1 MLCGQL
7 TNQEILE
14 VVIMPKKEIDF
25 IQLKELHKSYQNKE
39 ISKSEMA
46 KRLMITIP
54 TLNRWIDK
62 YLVPKNEK
70 QEKETELTVI
80 DASGNDKIQVFSN
93 SEFGSIRTV
102 EINNEPWFVGKD
114 VAEVLGYGKGNV
126 SSKALSNAIK
136 DHVDEDDKQL
146 LAYDFFKGYQNGD
159 LKNISHY
166 GAIVINESGLYSLIL
181 SSKLPNAKKFKHWV
195 TSEVLPSI
203 RKHGAYMTRENI
215 EKVLYNPDFLI
226 KLATNLKVEQE
237 KNVKLQKENE
247 KLSTV
252 NSLLIKETNEW
263 DDRSLISHLIR
274 KYGYNR
280 YNNKFGVAW
289 SEFYQNL
296 NYKLHINLNHRLA
309 LQDNKK
315 KKPLD
320 MIKECEWKDALKIA
334 VAMCECVG
342 INTSEIIKK
351 HKTAL

>member
-1 MLCGQL
+1 
-7 TNQEILE
+7 
-14 VVIMPKKEIDF
+14 MPKKEIDF

-215 EKVLYNPDFLI
+215 EKVLYNPDF
-226 KLATNLKVEQE
+226 
-237 KNVKLQKENE
+237 
-247 KLSTV
+247 
-252 NSLLIKETNEW
+252 
-263 DDRSLISHLIR
+263 
-274 KYGYNR
+274 
-280 YNNKFGVAW
+280 
-289 SEFYQNL
+289 
-296 NYKLHINLNHRLA
+296 
-309 LQDNKK
+309 
-315 KKPLD
+315 
-320 MIKECEWKDALKIA
+320 
-334 VAMCECVG
+334 
-342 INTSEIIKK
+342 
-351 HKTAL
+351 

>member
-1 MLCGQL
+1 
-7 TNQEILE
+7 
-14 VVIMPKKEIDF
+14 MPKKEIDF
-25 IQLKELHKSYQNKE
+25 IQLKELYKLYQNKE

-46 KRLMITIP
+46 KLLMITIP
-54 TLNRWIDK
+54 TLNKWIDK
-62 YLVPKNEK
+62 YLVPKNK
-70 QEKETELTVI
+70 NQEKETELMVG
-80 DASGNDKIQVFSN
+80 DESSNNKIQMFSN
-93 SEFGSIRTV
+93 SEFGSIRMV

-114 VAEVLGYGKGNV
+114 IAEVLGYKDTIN
-126 SSKALSNAIK
+126 ALK
-136 DHVDEDDKQL
+136 KHVDNDDKIM
-146 LAYDFFKGYQNGD
+146 GCQNTTPSITDHLGR
-159 LKNISHY
+159 SQHPTW
-166 GAIVINESGLYSLIL
+166 INESGLYSLIL
-181 SSKLPNAKKFKHWV
+181 SSKLPNAKKFKRWV

-203 RKHGAYMTRENI
+203 RKHGAYMTKENI